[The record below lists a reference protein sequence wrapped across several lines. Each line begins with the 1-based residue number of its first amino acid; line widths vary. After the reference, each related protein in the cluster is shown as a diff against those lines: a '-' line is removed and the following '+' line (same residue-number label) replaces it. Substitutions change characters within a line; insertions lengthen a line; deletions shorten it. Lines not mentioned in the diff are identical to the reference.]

1 MIYNYMKYNIYI
13 LLYISPNAIAIGVL
27 TSNRRGGR
35 RTTLADWTWHQGAI
49 AGCHCSVLWLGA
61 SVMTNFGG
69 VDVVPLLGAH
79 GTSRSNGIQKS
90 IQKNCL
96 ELRSDVTLFWT
107 LITQTLVFAIWGLCW
122 YIFFIFACKNK
133 TCISIVRGL
142 LLERF
147 YSNGPGIQTTSA
159 VAQRS
164 LASGHRFFIKVIPPC
179 LAWLTHT
186 HTHWWF
192 FLWGNCDLRMIVYMF
207 FSCFR
212 CRKTR
217 CSSHEVIFA
226 HTPLVSHLGPI
237 I

>member
-1 MIYNYMKYNIYI
+1 MIYNYMKYIYI
-13 LLYISPNAIAIGVL
+13 IYFPNAIAIGVL

-61 SVMTNFGG
+61 SVTTNFGG

-79 GTSRSNGIQKS
+79 GTPRSNGIQKS

-142 LLERF
+142 LVPIFRLGWSGKGD
-147 YSNGPGIQTTSA
+147 YSHVGVIDHLSVCHFGEQ
-159 VAQRS
+159 
-164 LASGHRFFIKVIPPC
+164 IK
-179 LAWLTHT
+179 
-186 HTHWWF
+186 
-192 FLWGNCDLRMIVYMF
+192 
-207 FSCFR
+207 
-212 CRKTR
+212 
-217 CSSHEVIFA
+217 CSPSEICSPVF
-226 HTPLVSHLGPI
+226 P
-237 I
+237 